1 MKKLLLI
8 GLFGLCSAANAAVF
22 EVEMTGPGGH
32 SNGNYGNVNA
42 VHAGARAILALEKAL
57 PCASAYNFK
66 GGATVNAIAG
76 DTRFLV
82 NTGVCKEDAA
92 ALQEKITAAV
102 KQGADEENAFRPVKA
117 GDLVKG
123 FPAEIRFSVKQVGK

>member
-42 VHAGARAILALEKAL
+42 VHAGAR
-57 PCASAYNFK
+57 
-66 GGATVNAIAG
+66 
-76 DTRFLV
+76 
-82 NTGVCKEDAA
+82 
-92 ALQEKITAAV
+92 
-102 KQGADEENAFRPVKA
+102 
-117 GDLVKG
+117 
-123 FPAEIRFSVKQVGK
+123 EIGRAHV

>member
-42 VHAGARAILALEKAL
+42 VHAGARAILALDLGAINGFIHDGFKIRSAL
-57 PCASAYNFK
+57 SFLAVSRPLK
-66 GGATVNAIAG
+66 TLTVKLHQK
-76 DTRFLV
+76 TR
-82 NTGVCKEDAA
+82 N
-92 ALQEKITAAV
+92 
-102 KQGADEENAFRPVKA
+102 
-117 GDLVKG
+117 
-123 FPAEIRFSVKQVGK
+123 